1 MKSLNSASAVLCRCT
16 AADKKEKIM
25 VTQFNTIM
33 VLKAVATT
41 EYYSVRDNNVTGTWK
56 KAKKKK
62 KRIAQRFFCFCE
74 SWCTHGQP
82 LFSPGLW
89 VYLR

>member
-1 MKSLNSASAVLCRCT
+1 MKSLISASAVLCRCT

-33 VLKAVATT
+33 VLKAAAATLRP
-41 EYYSVRDNNVTGTWK
+41 ECYSVRGNDVTGTWK

-62 KRIAQRFFCFCE
+62 KD
-74 SWCTHGQP
+74 CTEVL
-82 LFSPGLW
+82 LFL
-89 VYLR
+89 